1 MVRLGLNGCC
11 YQFAAKK
18 RKRRKNPKQYVSDLF
33 CDSLRLFAAIE
44 NPCLKKWGKEK
55 RALAGQ
61 VVKSPKTIRNKKG
74 D

>member
-18 RKRRKNPKQYVSDLF
+18 RKRRKNPKRYVSHLF
-33 CDSLRLFAAIE
+33 LRFFAPFCGNRKSLSE
-44 NPCLKKWGKEK
+44 KWGKEK